1 MSVYKLK
8 EKTMK
13 TFVIKRITTHYATI
27 EADSLEEALYAA
39 QHLPE
44 SEYEL
49 DDVDS
54 YMEEEF
60 AE

>member
-1 MSVYKLK
+1 
-8 EKTMK
+8 MK